1 MFYIY
6 IGGLR
11 LFINWLLCGGNIYGG
26 GGIFNE
32 GGCIGILFT
41 NILLWGIIGNTFCFS
56 FFCYIA
62 VLRYFVLASLDKG
75 INTNSSKSF
84 AISTSLRKFSSD
96 LYLQNILRA
105 SLWFL
110 KFTNPNWSF
119 LEL

>member
-11 LFINWLLCGGNIYGG
+11 LFINWLLCGGNIWGG

-32 GGCIGILFT
+32 GGCIGILFI
-41 NILLWGIIGNTFCFS
+41 NILFGPGPIGANIFCL
-56 FFCYIA
+56 FFFYYIE
-62 VLRYFVLASLDKG
+62 VLRYFILASLDKG
-75 INTNSSKSF
+75 INTNSSESL

-96 LYLQNILRA
+96 LYLQYILRA

-110 KFTNPNWSF
+110 KLTNPN
-119 LEL
+119 